1 MGKIKQI
8 LLYSVFKEMFYK
20 VKDKK
25 PNQTNV
31 NEKYLRNMG
40 PKKKKK
46 ESLKNYWLNNQYM
59 IEKRS
64 LGYNGQFLIEKI

>member
-25 PNQTNV
+25 PNQTNG

-46 ESLKNYWLNNQYM
+46 NP
-59 IEKRS
+59 
-64 LGYNGQFLIEKI
+64 

>member
-8 LLYSVFKEMFYK
+8 LVYSVFKEMFYK

-25 PNQTNV
+25 KSNR

-40 PKKKKK
+40 PKKKK
-46 ESLKNYWLNNQYM
+46 NP
-59 IEKRS
+59 
-64 LGYNGQFLIEKI
+64 